1 MIIPRV
7 LFAAMILFFTSFPV
21 FSESFYILGTY
32 FSPNG
37 RSDIF
42 EQNRRETTFD
52 VDDLNDFGF
61 TIGYDHFVGDHFNVG
76 VSGSFYREDAVG
88 QDRVF
93 RTSNGAPVE
102 RNFRLKLLP
111 IEFNA
116 RALPLG
122 RDDRVIVFVGGGI
135 GYYFWDYEEVGAF
148 VIDRNSTNPRIVTGS
163 ASSDGRTLG
172 FNIHGGIEIPMT
184 ESSTFMIEV
193 KHLYVDDDLD
203 RSEFD
208 PDFEPIDLSAILYS
222 AGFSFWFD

>member
-1 MIIPRV
+1 MIIGRFLIAAMVV
-7 LFAAMILFFTSFPV
+7 LFVSSPALSD
-21 FSESFYILGTY
+21 SFYMLGTY

-61 TIGYDHFVGDHFNVG
+61 TAGYDHFVGDYFSVG
-76 VSGSFYREDAVG
+76 GSASFYREDAVG
-88 QDRVF
+88 RDRVF
-93 RTSNGAPVE
+93 RTSSGGPVE
-102 RNFRLKLLP
+102 RSFRLKLLP

-122 RDDRVIVFVGGGI
+122 RDDRVIVFIGGGV
-135 GYYFWDYEEVGAF
+135 GYYFWDYEEVGNF
-148 VIDRNSTNPRIVTGS
+148 VIDRNSTNPRIIAGS

-193 KHLYVDDDLD
+193 KHLYVNDDLD
-203 RSEFD
+203 RTEFD

-222 AGFSFWFD
+222 AGFSFWF